1 MGTTSTDHG
10 VQAYA
15 WVTPATLIAIAVF
28 AVLVI
33 AAIIW
38 GARLKAQRKAAEV
51 ELRDEAEAIVANTP
65 VDDTAPTEVLV
76 VPPPPVAPAP
86 PPLAA
91 SETPATYEPA
101 PVATPAP
108 SASPSATG
116 ADDLTLLKGV
126 GPKLAARLAELGV
139 TRFAQVAALSSAEAD
154 ALDAQLGTFRGRLTR
169 DRWIDQAAYLAKDD
183 RKGFEAEFGKL

>member
-10 VQAYA
+10 VQTYA
-15 WVTPATLIAIAVF
+15 WVTPATLIAIAIF

-38 GARLKAQRKAAEV
+38 GARLKSQRKAADV
-51 ELRDEAEAIVANTP
+51 ELRDEAEAVAQNTP
-65 VDDTAPTEVLV
+65 VDDTAPTEVLAV
-76 VPPPPVAPAP
+76 TPPPVAPAP
-86 PPLAA
+86 PPLAT

-101 PVATPAP
+101 PAAAP
-108 SASPSATG
+108 IATG
-116 ADDLTLLKGV
+116 TDDLTQLKGV
-126 GPKLAARLAELGV
+126 GPKLAARLGELGI
-139 TRFAQVAALSSAEAD
+139 TRFAQVAALSPADAD